1 MNWLEEIIELG
12 WKDKKSILTRK
23 WSTGTVYPTSNNI
36 YESLKKENA
45 CLTLGH
51 IFIYSENWIN
61 NLEQF
66 ID

>member
-1 MNWLEEIIELG
+1 MVRRDYRVGLEGQKEYI
-12 WKDKKSILTRK
+12 DFRK
-23 WSTGTVYPTSNNI
+23 WSTGTVYPTSKNI
-36 YESLKKENA
+36 YESFKKENA